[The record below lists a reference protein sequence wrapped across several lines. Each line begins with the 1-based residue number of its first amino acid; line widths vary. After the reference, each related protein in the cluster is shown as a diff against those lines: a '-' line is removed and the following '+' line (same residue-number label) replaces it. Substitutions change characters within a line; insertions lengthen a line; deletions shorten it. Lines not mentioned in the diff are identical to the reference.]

1 MREEGGPMVMG
12 GARSNP
18 LFRRIFGDAFPS
30 TSALAI
36 DLCNRGEVN
45 NASQMIHL
53 GSGMGSVSSLIS
65 GRFGCTISGV
75 ESLPIMVENANAD
88 WAKDSVEFQCS
99 PLHSAPFPDAWATHL
114 LTESRLS
121 VSRQPE
127 TILAEARRLLCDGG
141 ILMNSELVISDS
153 SLLEDK
159 VKLFMDNIFGSE
171 SDLSISGWVTL
182 LETNGFHV
190 IESREEQRVMLSNRA
205 KMKKALFG
213 TRLLRKMGRLSLSD
227 FGLESLEEDFDAIA
241 NSALMAIDAG
251 IISYGSF
258 ISKSQSF
265 AI

>member
-1 MREEGGPMVMG
+1 
-12 GARSNP
+12 
-18 LFRRIFGDAFPS
+18 
-30 TSALAI
+30 
-36 DLCNRGEVN
+36 
-45 NASQMIHL
+45 
-53 GSGMGSVSSLIS
+53 
-65 GRFGCTISGV
+65 
-75 ESLPIMVENANAD
+75 
-88 WAKDSVEFQCS
+88 
-99 PLHSAPFPDAWATHL
+99 
-114 LTESRLS
+114 
-121 VSRQPE
+121 
-127 TILAEARRLLCDGG
+127 
-141 ILMNSELVISDS
+141 
-153 SLLEDK
+153 
-159 VKLFMDNIFGSE
+159 MDNIFGSE

-258 ISKSQSF
+258 ISKRQSF